1 MIFYVFSESEKELLD
16 GQKQPLDGEKQ
27 AFKVGVCRKET
38 GSLLTGKS
46 EFSAGKL
53 IIGPIL
59 SDIFIILGVV
69 FSRLRLFVSTF
80 LGNIS
85 L

>member
-16 GQKQPLDGEKQ
+16 GQKQPSDGEKQ

-46 EFSAGKL
+46 HFSAGKVARTL
-53 IIGPIL
+53 IL
-59 SDIFIILGVV
+59 SVILIFCVSS

>member
-16 GQKQPLDGEKQ
+16 GQKQPSDGEKQ

-46 EFSAGKL
+46 HFSSGKL

>member
-1 MIFYVFSESEKELLD
+1 MIFYVFSESEKELFD

-38 GSLLTGKS
+38 GSLLTVKS
-46 EFSAGKL
+46 EFSVGKL

-59 SDIFIILGVV
+59 SVILIFCVSS
-69 FSRLRLFVSTF
+69 FSGLQLFRSTF
-80 LGNIS
+80 LVKFS
-85 L
+85 

>member
-16 GQKQPLDGEKQ
+16 GQKQPSDGEKQ

-46 EFSAGKL
+46 HFSAGKL
-53 IIGPIL
+53 IIGLIL
-59 SDIFIILGVV
+59 SVILIFCVSS
-69 FSRLRLFVSTF
+69 FSSLQLFRSAF
-80 LGNIS
+80 LGKFS
-85 L
+85 

>member
-16 GQKQPLDGEKQ
+16 GQKQPSDGEKQ
-27 AFKVGVCRKET
+27 AFKVGVFRKET
-38 GSLLTGKS
+38 GSLLTAKS

-59 SDIFIILGVV
+59 SVILIFCVSS
-69 FSRLRLFVSTF
+69 FSSLQLFRSIF
-80 LGNIS
+80 LVKFS
-85 L
+85 